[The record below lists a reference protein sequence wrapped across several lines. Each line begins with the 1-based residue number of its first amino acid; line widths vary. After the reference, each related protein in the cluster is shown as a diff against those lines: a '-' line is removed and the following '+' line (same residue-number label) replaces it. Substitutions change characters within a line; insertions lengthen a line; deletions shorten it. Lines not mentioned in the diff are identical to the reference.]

1 MIAMTTLARFLFIGV
16 VACGTRGDGTDGG
29 VRDVTSNDAVT
40 CNTTEPLSACASG
53 WQFGPLP
60 NQCPCGVSSKPEC
73 ANGDCQELD
82 VYGYLDGGV
91 EIQGIIYYSAE
102 AGTMST
108 WSPVLQGQ
116 WSLVDGGIV
125 ESLSGKTACA
135 TCDSAGGVCYGACD
149 VGNYSTEI
157 PASPGWSLSLNAA
170 FAAGKSWTAWPVTP

>member
-1 MIAMTTLARFLFIGV
+1 MISVGTFTRFLLIGLA
-16 VACGTRGDGTDGG
+16 ACGANGNGSDGG
-29 VRDVTSNDAVT
+29 APDGNAADVVT
-40 CNTTEPLSACASG
+40 CNATEPLSACTIG

-82 VYGYLDGGV
+82 IYGYLDGGV
-91 EIQGIIYYSAE
+91 EIQGVIYYSAE

-116 WSLVDGGIV
+116 WSLGDGGIF

-149 VGNYSTEI
+149 VGNHSTEI
-157 PASPGWSLSLNAA
+157 PVSAGWSQSLNAA
-170 FAAGKSWTAWPVTP
+170 LAAGTTWTAWPVTP